1 MDSNGLIINASFVGL
16 FGHSA
21 RAHFP
26 VCLNKFDTFST
37 GASNTMQTEFCKQL
51 GIDAPIFAFTHCRD
65 VVVAVSKAGGIGVLG
80 AVGFTAEQLKEELD
94 WIDAHIG
101 EHIYGVDVAIPQK
114 YEGMEETSADDLVK
128 MLQAAIPEQHRKFAE
143 KLLSDHHVPEIPDND
158 GEVSLSFSALQ
169 AQVLVDEAL
178 TRPQCRMIVN
188 ALGTPPASIIQQVH
202 EAGRLIGALA
212 GRLKHGLSHKEA
224 GLDFIVCQGS
234 EGGGHA
240 GEVTSMVLWP
250 QMVDAVAPLP
260 VLAAGGIGNGRQIL
274 AAMSMG
280 VSGVWMG
287 STWLNSAEADAQ
299 PAQRES
305 YMSASS
311 EDTVRS
317 RSWTG
322 KTCRMLKNEW
332 TEAWDRAD
340 TPDPLPM
347 PLQGYLTFDAVR
359 RTHKYAGSGECQ
371 KIAFNPV
378 GQVVGQMNS
387 VEACRDIMFRLLTE
401 YADALDH
408 IQAITP
414 QE

>member
-1 MDSNGLIINASFVGL
+1 
-16 FGHSA
+16 
-21 RAHFP
+21 
-26 VCLNKFDTFST
+26 
-37 GASNTMQTEFCKQL
+37 MQTEFAKQL
-51 GIDAPIFAFTHCRD
+51 GIEVPIFAFTHCRD

-80 AVGFTAEQLKEELD
+80 AVGFTADQLKEELD

-101 EHIYGVDVAIPQK
+101 DHIYGVDVAIPQK
-114 YEGMEETSADDLVK
+114 YEGMDKTDPEELVR

-143 KLLSDHHVPEIPDND
+143 QLLTDHGVPEYPDND
-158 GEVSLSFSALQ
+158 GEVSLSFSAVQ

-178 TRPQCRMIVN
+178 TRTKCRMIVN
-188 ALGTPPASIIQQVH
+188 ALGTPPADIVQQVH
-202 EAGRLIGALA
+202 NSGRLIGALA
-212 GRLKHGLSHKEA
+212 GRLKHGINHKEA
-224 GLDFIVCQGS
+224 GLDFVVCQGS

-260 VLAAGGIGNGRQIL
+260 VLAAGGIGSGRQML

-287 STWLNSAEADAQ
+287 SMWLNSAEAAAE
-299 PAQRES
+299 PAQRQS
-305 YMSASS
+305 YMDATS

-322 KTCRMLKNEW
+322 KTARMLKNEW
-332 TEAWDRAD
+332 TEAWERPD

-359 RTHKYAGSGECQ
+359 RTHLYAGSGECQ
-371 KIAFNPV
+371 KVAFNPV
-378 GQVVGQMNS
+378 GQVVGQINEIES
-387 VEACRDIMFRLLTE
+387 CRDIVYRLLTE
-401 YADALDH
+401 YSEAFDH
-408 IQAITP
+408 LNAITP